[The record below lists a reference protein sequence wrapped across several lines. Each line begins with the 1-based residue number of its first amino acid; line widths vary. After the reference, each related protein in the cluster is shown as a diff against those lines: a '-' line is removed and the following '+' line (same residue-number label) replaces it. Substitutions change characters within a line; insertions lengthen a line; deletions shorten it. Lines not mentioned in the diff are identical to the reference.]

1 MTYCVAIKLDDG
13 LVFASDSRTNAGVD
27 QVSTYSKMH
36 TFETEGDRIFVV
48 LTAGN
53 LATTQAVV
61 NRLKRDME
69 EGVEGSF
76 ADVAHMSDA
85 AEYLGRVNRE
95 EQEKH
100 SEALS
105 KSGIVAEATLI
116 IGGQIQ
122 GSEPE
127 IYRVYPQGNYITTSQ
142 HTPFLQIGESKYGKP
157 ILDRIIRPLDGSG
170 RRHPLRA
177 GFHRL
182 DDALQPDGGPS
193 DRGVRLR
200 GRFVRFRPLPVPRSR
215 QRLPALAD
223 PRLGREHQE
232 GLRGP
237 AACST
242 GKRPAWPQEA
252 RHPVPPVK
260 ASAQSRPLTHAG
272 LAFGRRL
279 RNPDLRLGF
288 HRQDGVGA
296 VDLVDRDP
304 DPVACGNPLEETRVA
319 DLEHH
324 RHRRHVEIG
333 NRLVPE

>member
-1 MTYCVAIKLDDG
+1 MTYCLAIKLDEG

-36 TFETEGDRIFVV
+36 TFETEGDRIFAV

-53 LATTQAVV
+53 LATTQAVI

-69 EGVEGSF
+69 EGVDGSF

-157 ILDRIIRPLDGSG
+157 ILDRIIVPSTPLGDATRCALVSIDSTMRSNLTVGPPIEVFVYEADSFAFD
-170 RRHPLRA
+170 HYLCLEADNDYLR
-177 GFHRL
+177 
-182 DDALQPDGGPS
+182 S
-193 DRGVRLR
+193 
-200 GRFVRFRPLPVPRSR
+200 
-215 QRLPALAD
+215 
-223 PRLGREHQE
+223 
-232 GLRGP
+232 
-237 AACST
+237 
-242 GKRPAWPQEA
+242 
-252 RHPVPPVK
+252 
-260 ASAQSRPLTHAG
+260 LTHAWDDNIKK
-272 LAFGRRL
+272 AF
-279 RNPDLRLGF
+279 
-288 HRQDGVGA
+288 
-296 VDLVDRDP
+296 VDLPRFDWESASGRKKRGTQFHLP
-304 DPVACGNPLEETRVA
+304 KRARKA
-319 DLEHH
+319 
-324 RHRRHVEIG
+324 
-333 NRLVPE
+333 NR